1 MTMVMDFADGGQEK
15 VLTGDGVMPP
25 VDEHGVPPLPEEI
38 DAETQPDRVNAI
50 TAAALASDEPEDFT
64 ISGPPDGSV
73 TLIAG
78 YVDPSGNRY
87 VGAEV
92 RELRGRD
99 EEALA
104 RAVANGDMMRYVD
117 TIVRVGTV
125 RIGEVTDERELQT
138 ALDSLLI
145 GDRDV
150 LAMQIRRLA
159 YGDIMKLDVRCP
171 FCTEEFQ
178 VEYSFA
184 NDVPLK
190 AFEQDDL
197 SQRLFDIELPGG
209 GVAEIRL
216 TDGKAQKAVFTP
228 ENMKRTDA
236 EINTLL
242 LKELVLSLDG
252 KPVKGV
258 GPILDMLSKD
268 RVHLLQWLADNQP
281 GPQYGDVKQDCPDC
295 EREFPLV
302 VTTRDMFR
310 GV

>member
-15 VLTGDGVMPP
+15 VVDTSGLPP
-25 VDEHGVPPLPEEI
+25 VDAQGNPPLPEEI
-38 DAETQPDRVNAI
+38 DAETNPERVNAI
-50 TAAALASDEPEDFT
+50 TAAVLAGEPEDFT

-87 VGAEV
+87 TSAEV

-104 RAVANGDMMRYVD
+104 RAVANGDMMRYID

-125 RIGEVTDERELQT
+125 RIGEITDEKELVT

-150 LAMQIRRLA
+150 LVMQIRRLA
-159 YGDIMKLDVRCP
+159 YGDTMKLDVRCP
-171 FCTEEFQ
+171 WCEEEFQ
-178 VEYSFA
+178 VDYSFA

-190 AFEQDDL
+190 AHEQDDL
-197 SQRLFDIELPGG
+197 SQRLFDVELPSGG
-209 GVAEIRL
+209 TVEIRL
-216 TDGKAQKAVFTP
+216 VDGKAQKAVFTA
-228 ENMKRTDA
+228 ENSKKTDA

-242 LKELVLSLDG
+242 LREVVLSLNG
-252 KPVKGV
+252 RPVKGV
-258 GPILDMLSKD
+258 GPILDMASKD
-268 RVHLLQWLADNQP
+268 RIHLLQWLADNQP
-281 GPQYGDVKQDCPDC
+281 GPQYADVKQECPEC

-302 VTTRDMFR
+302 VTTREMFR